1 MSENVLLT
9 RKNKPKN
16 CKEEKTQMTKKIFI
30 FVMAIALIMGLSFSV
45 QAMNTVQ
52 MTLSNPTIT
61 KTGCEKVGAVTFS
74 FDSGSV
80 LTVGDWW
87 YMDLQTGATLCSGI
101 DFLITGGAANAVTA
115 NANNVNAVFGNT
127 AGNDSLLENLTAGGN
142 AAIRVANV
150 GPVTVTNESG
160 TGVNGAV
167 KAPITANM
175 CIKVVGA
182 ANGRRVTLY
191 VMGDDNATPGTI
203 TVQAGYKMNIKIL
216 DGAAHNAAAALGD
229 SMILLDANANTIY
242 NEAAGDVIT
251 GNAVP
256 HLQNTLCVNSEQM
269 SGSVMY
275 TYFSSLNDKFTFTGD
290 SAIAHTAAAA
300 SISLA
305 ACKGETEGNIQIAAQ
320 GGCAINYETAAGYC
334 LLDTFNTQTMPWA
347 AVGGNKLLIQN
358 ASVFGEAAA
367 DQWQVYMYSDTP
379 GVYFTA
385 APGYLNGYT
394 PAQDACLTAYGGGAA
409 TGAAWVAYNEG
420 GTAGAAYPAAGACT
434 VAAANRVRELRSTA
448 FAAINTF
455 DTLELDIPALC
466 YDTSIV
472 GDATQADIRISLRR
486 YPCGE
491 IFSETRTIGTFV
503 TTCPPAAGATNLLFP
518 FLPAMDGSVAGWWG
532 GFLIVNGSATPGTAA
547 LTFTEEDG
555 DSATFTTPSIAAGGM
570 WVGNVAALLSTV
582 TPNPGNTGTFGDS
595 NVSIVAACNFTFG
608 GGFAFTGNGD
618 EGTGYVAYTS
628 IGSGWN

>member
-1 MSENVLLT
+1 L
-9 RKNKPKN
+9 
-16 CKEEKTQMTKKIFI
+16 
-30 FVMAIALIMGLSFSV
+30 
-45 QAMNTVQ
+45 QA
-52 MTLSNPTIT
+52 
-61 KTGCEKVGAVTFS
+61 
-74 FDSGSV
+74 
-80 LTVGDWW
+80 
-87 YMDLQTGATLCSGI
+87 
-101 DFLITGGAANAVTA
+101 
-115 NANNVNAVFGNT
+115 
-127 AGNDSLLENLTAGGN
+127 
-142 AAIRVANV
+142 
-150 GPVTVTNESG
+150 
-160 TGVNGAV
+160 
-167 KAPITANM
+167 
-175 CIKVVGA
+175 
-182 ANGRRVTLY
+182 
-191 VMGDDNATPGTI
+191 
-203 TVQAGYKMNIKIL
+203 
-216 DGAAHNAAAALGD
+216 
-229 SMILLDANANTIY
+229 
-242 NEAAGDVIT
+242 
-251 GNAVP
+251 
-256 HLQNTLCVNSEQM
+256 
-269 SGSVMY
+269 
-275 TYFSSLNDKFTFTGD
+275 
-290 SAIAHTAAAA
+290 
-300 SISLA
+300 
-305 ACKGETEGNIQIAAQ
+305 GNIQIAQQ
-320 GGCAINYETAAGYC
+320 GGCALDYETAAGYC
-334 LLDTFNTQTMPWA
+334 VLDTFATQTMPWA

-358 ASVFGEAAA
+358 ATTYGEAAA

-394 PAQDACLTAYGGGAA
+394 PAQDACLTAYGGGAV
-409 TGAAWVAYNEG
+409 TGAGWVAYNEG

-434 VAAANRVRELRSTA
+434 VAAANRVRELRSNA

-582 TPNPGNTGTFGDS
+582 TPNAANTGTFGDS